1 MQRGYGINFLTP
13 KISVKSE
20 AYNSEAYITLFQ
32 YWFFFWDPV
41 KFTSLYSITDT
52 RVYCASAMKIL
63 YLDVHCQQRTAK
75 INNGFVK

>member
-32 YWFFFWDPV
+32 YCFFFLRSSQIYV
-41 KFTSLYSITDT
+41 LI
-52 RVYCASAMKIL
+52 
-63 YLDVHCQQRTAK
+63 
-75 INNGFVK
+75 